1 MKECANTRGSVEGV
15 IIVVTYHMGPGVDEP
30 GLIIIYV
37 LSRGIFFV
45 EFFFFSDKG
54 GKNMNNGYIYIF
66 VQCVCNE

>member
-45 EFFFFSDKG
+45 EFFFLDKG
-54 GKNMNNGYIYIF
+54 G
-66 VQCVCNE
+66 